1 MKSVLLYGFS
11 DQPIAAFLEQ
21 GERQELL
28 QKYTQWLV
36 ERNAI
41 LVLEGAEQ
49 SVAIRPEAVSRVRI
63 DTSTG
68 VSYARRED
76 SLGKVTVTFLP
87 LHRGQAHQ

>member
-1 MKSVLLYGFS
+1 MKSILLYGFS

-28 QKYTQWLV
+28 RKYTRWLV

-49 SVAIRPEAVSRVRI
+49 SVAIRPEAVSRVQI

-68 VSYARRED
+68 TARTRKEVF
-76 SLGKVTVTFLP
+76 LEKVTVTFLP
-87 LHRGQAHQ
+87 LHRGQDHQ